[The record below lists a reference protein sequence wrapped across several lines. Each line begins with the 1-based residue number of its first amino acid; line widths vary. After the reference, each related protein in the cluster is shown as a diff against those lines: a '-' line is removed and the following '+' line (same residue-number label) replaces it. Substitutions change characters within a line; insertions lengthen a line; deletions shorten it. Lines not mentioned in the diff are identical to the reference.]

1 MELSKKYLNKV
12 FGGTGTGSPDLP
24 QQQARILP
32 IELLKLKIKNP

>member
-24 QQQARILP
+24 QKRARLLP
-32 IELLKLKIKNP
+32 IEVLKIKP